1 MENNENTN
9 MPVNP
14 PNTPNVEDTGLHDTG
29 GVKLQGHIKIF
40 DPETNEVFVNKRNA
54 IHYENFSLALV
65 NSIGNQGYGWVSKM
79 SFGNGGSRV
88 DPTGIITYLTP
99 NTVGQNA
106 SLYNETY
113 SKVIDARSTT
123 NLDPTRNFMESRH
136 LLGATYSD
144 LLVSCLLDFGEPSG
158 QNAFDNS
165 SNLDGKYVFDE
176 LGLKGY
182 DISGNEVLLTHVI
195 FHPVQ
200 KSLNRMIQIDYTVRV
215 QSISGTGA

>member
-1 MENNENTN
+1 

-14 PNTPNVEDTGLHDTG
+14 QQSNDLDSQMTELP
-29 GVKLQGHIKIF
+29 GVKVQGHIKIY
-40 DPETNEVFVNKRNA
+40 DPETQEVYVNKRNA

-65 NSIGNQGYGWVSKM
+65 NSVSNMGYGMISNM

-99 NTVGQNA
+99 NTIGTNA
-106 SLYNETY
+106 TLYNETY
-113 SKVIDARSTT
+113 TKIIDASNTA
-123 NLDPTRNFMESRH
+123 NVDPTRNYMETRH
-136 LLGATYSD
+136 ILGNTYTD

-165 SNLDGKYVFDE
+165 ANLDGKYVFDE
-176 LGLKGY
+176 LGLKGA
-182 DISGNEVLLTHVI
+182 DAAGNLVLLTHVI

-200 KSLNRMIQIDYTVRV
+200 KSLNRMIQIDYTIRI
-215 QSISGTGA
+215 QSISGVGA

>member
-1 MENNENTN
+1 METNENDKMPLKSEQPTN
-9 MPVNP
+9 DDSSLN
-14 PNTPNVEDTGLHDTG
+14 DQS

-40 DPETNEVFVNKRNA
+40 DPETEEVFVNKRNA

-65 NSIGNQGYGWVSKM
+65 NSIGNKGYGWITKM
-79 SFGNGGSRV
+79 AFGNGGSRV

-99 NTVGQNA
+99 NSIGQNA
-106 SLYNETY
+106 ALYSETY
-113 SKVIDARSTT
+113 SKIIDANSSD
-123 NLDPTRNFMESRH
+123 NLDPTRNFMETRH
-136 LLGATYSD
+136 VLGNTYSD

-176 LGLKGY
+176 LGLKGL
-182 DISGNEVLLTHVI
+182 DASGNELLLTHVI

-200 KSLNRMIQIDYTVRV
+200 KSLNRMIQIDYTIRV
-215 QSISGTGA
+215 QSISGVGA

>member
-1 MENNENTN
+1 MEKYENTN
-9 MPVNP
+9 MPILNNQDP
-14 PNTPNVEDTGLHDTG
+14 KLQEFG
-29 GVKLQGHIKIF
+29 GIKVQGHIKIF
-40 DPETNEVFVNKRNA
+40 DPQSQEVFVDKRNA

-65 NSIGNQGYGWVSKM
+65 NSVGNQGYGWVSKM
-79 SFGNGGSRV
+79 AFGNGGSRV

-106 SLYNETY
+106 ALYNETY
-113 SKVIDARSTT
+113 SKVIDASSNL

-136 LLGATYSD
+136 ILGATYSD
-144 LLVSCLLDFGEPSG
+144 LLVSCLLDFGEPNG

-165 SNLDGKYVFDE
+165 SDLESKYVFDE

-182 DISGNEVLLTHVI
+182 DITGNEVLLTHVI

-200 KSLNRMIQIDYTVRV
+200 KSLNRMIQIDYTIRI